1 MRLDERGERPS
12 AGPFQR
18 HRPARSTGI
27 RVPIA
32 VGAVCGLAWS
42 ASLRGWMIQIAGD
55 ESSFNWLGTFGL
67 ILLPGAVL
75 GALLGWAADLQLNG
89 NLSHSRQR
97 WLMASPLVLAAA
109 LFDPRIFH
117 LLITNGQGG
126 GALAVVVIG
135 VTGAYAL
142 SGRGSRTRATISGL
156 VALLLIVACGSVAAD
171 STPLTTPHGAW
182 IATQA
187 VSLLGVLCVAC
198 SIPYRRNGVSLL
210 GES

>member
-1 MRLDERGERPS
+1 M
-12 AGPFQR
+12 
-18 HRPARSTGI
+18 
-27 RVPIA
+27 PIA

-89 NLSHSRQR
+89 NLSPTRQR

-117 LLITNGQGG
+117 LLITNGQG
-126 GALAVVVIG
+126 AVPL
-135 VTGAYAL
+135 L
-142 SGRGSRTRATISGL
+142 SSSLVWRAPTRCRAVDPAPAQPSRVWWPCS
-156 VALLLIVACGSVAAD
+156 S
-171 STPLTTPHGAW
+171 SSP
-182 IATQA
+182 A
-187 VSLLGVLCVAC
+187 VRLPQTA
-198 SIPYRRNGVSLL
+198 RH
-210 GES
+210 

>member
-1 MRLDERGERPS
+1 MRLDDRGERQS
-12 AGPFQR
+12 ARPFQR
-18 HRPARSTGI
+18 HRPARSTYTRG
-27 RVPIA
+27 PIA

-55 ESSFNWLGTFGL
+55 ESSFQWLATFGL

-89 NLSHSRQR
+89 NLSYTRQR

-109 LFDPRIFH
+109 LFDPRIFQ
-117 LLITNGQGG
+117 LLITKGQGG
-126 GALAVVVIG
+126 GALGVVVIG

-142 SGRGSRTRATISGL
+142 SGRGSRTSATISGL

-171 STPLTTPHGAW
+171 NTPLTTPHGAW
-182 IATQA
+182 IAAQA

-198 SIPYRRNGVSLL
+198 SIPYRPTRVSLL

>member
-1 MRLDERGERPS
+1 MRLDDRSERQP
-12 AGPFQR
+12 AGTFQR
-18 HRPARSTGI
+18 HRPARSTDI

-89 NLSHSRQR
+89 NLSYARQR
-97 WLMASPLVLAAA
+97 WLMAAPLVLAAA

-142 SGRGSRTRATISGL
+142 SGRGSRTRTTISGL
-156 VALLLIVACGSVAAD
+156 VALLLILTCGSVAAD
-171 STPLTTPHGAW
+171 ITPLTTPHGAW

-187 VSLLGVLCVAC
+187 VSLMGVLCVAC
-198 SIPYRRNGVSLL
+198 SIPYRTTGGVAA
-210 GES
+210 G